1 MTSRGDARPKDG
13 SLSRTA
19 GNMAAIRALETVKP
33 RRERLFSDPFAKRF
47 LAGWQPVLVFLARIP
62 AVRRRLE
69 DYFDRQAPGART
81 SGAARTRLID
91 DWIRRALAGGIG
103 QVVILGAGFDCR
115 ALRMKE
121 LAMVPTFEVDRA
133 PMIVFKEGVLRNDAQ
148 PGNLK
153 RVPIDFLKDRLED
166 RLVSAGFSTKAKTL
180 FVWEGVTNYLDAA
193 SVSAM
198 FDFFAGSTPAGSRVI
213 FTYVHSDAINGSFPA
228 AGLER
233 LTKRLRDYG
242 EPWTFGF
249 HPKEL
254 PGYLKN
260 KGIAILA
267 DVSASEYR
275 RMYMPNAEALIGY
288 EFYRAVLAEVITTEK
303 IRNAAG

>member
-1 MTSRGDARPKDG
+1 MTLRGRVRPEDG
-13 SLSRTA
+13 GLSRTA

-33 RRERLFSDPFAKRF
+33 QRERLFSDPFAKRF
-47 LAGWQPVLVFLARIP
+47 LPGWQPVLVSLARIP
-62 AVRRRLE
+62 AVRRLLE
-69 DYFDRQAPGART
+69 HYFDRQAPGART

-91 DWIRRALAGGIG
+91 DWIRQALAGGIG

-121 LAMVPTFEVDRA
+121 LASVPTFEVDRA
-133 PMIVFKEGVLRNDAQ
+133 RMIAFKGGVLRNDGR

-153 RVPIDFLKDRLED
+153 RVPIDFLKDRLEN
-166 RLVSAGFSTKAKTL
+166 RLVSAGFSTNAKTL

-198 FDFFAGSTPAGSRVI
+198 FDFFAGSTPPGSKVI

-249 HPKEL
+249 DPKEL
-254 PGYLKN
+254 PGYLAS
-260 KGIAILA
+260 KGIALLA
-267 DVSASEYR
+267 DLSAAEFR
-275 RMYMPNAEALIGY
+275 RMYMPNADALIGY

-303 IRNAAG
+303 IRDAAD